1 MYTFS
6 IIIPTFNRA
15 ATIIRTLD
23 SLYQQASDKA
33 EIIVVDD
40 GSTDNTKEVLASY
53 VQLRGL
59 KYFFQSNQGV
69 SAARNNGAAHASGE
83 YLIFLDS
90 DDTVKSNWLRDYK
103 EEIDKQAIDILYC
116 GIERVKE
123 NKIVGNTSPQNPYN
137 DGVPYGNFI
146 PGSFCV
152 KRALFNQVG
161 GYDIQLSYSEN
172 TELSFRLKKTGPSE
186 AFIESFNL
194 EYQISDQG
202 LSKNWMNRKKAM
214 LYILE
219 KHQGL
224 LEKDIATRF
233 RFLSIAG
240 VAGVHT
246 EDWTTAR
253 HSFRAACQ
261 LHPLSLTCR
270 LRYWLSFFPFIAK
283 KIWKQ

>member
-1 MYTFS
+1 LYTFS

-90 DDTVKSNWLRDYK
+90 DDTV
-103 EEIDKQAIDILYC
+103 
-116 GIERVKE
+116 RVKG

-137 DGVPYGNFI
+137 NGVPYGNFI

-224 LEKDIATRF
+224 LEKDISTRF
-233 RFLSIAG
+233 RYLSIAG

-270 LRYWLSFFPFIAK
+270 LRYWVSFFPFIAK